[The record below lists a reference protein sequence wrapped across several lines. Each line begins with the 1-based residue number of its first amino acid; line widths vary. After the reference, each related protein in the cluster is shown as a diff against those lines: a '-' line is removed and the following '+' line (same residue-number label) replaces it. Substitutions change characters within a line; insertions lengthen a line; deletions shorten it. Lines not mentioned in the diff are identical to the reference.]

1 MIAFAKSGQP
11 NNRSLF
17 SVGNDMSKIDPT
29 NTAVLN
35 ALFDEGDE
43 LSSKVLRESFC
54 AVYQGLSAGDKRIIT
69 EGFTDFFGNVIEF
82 FKKLISKIVN
92 FFKNAFNY
100 LTSYF
105 MDFDKFIKK
114 YEGNINF
121 KEFTA
126 NIYEYTIPDKPID
139 RKGITDLVGTYNA
152 DLKRIRKMD
161 EPTFKNYI
169 TQRAGTDKIDAI
181 RIAICNTKFVKKNK
195 YKDELAKMFRNGK
208 SDTHEETINT
218 GNIREYIAKFR
229 QFKSQLKA
237 LKEEQSDV
245 LEIVEDF
252 RDFFSST
259 PERVELGDGK
269 RKVYFKTLVDSKNAG
284 ERITNDKQET
294 VNSKEYERISAF
306 YGFCFRI
313 AKEVCSMYTLAFTSK
328 IAALK
333 EAMGAYKKIIR
344 KALNPMNSTDGSTE
358 VKESAYEGEAYDY
371 IYEAE
376 SFMNDT
382 SFDDFFTV
390 FESQYI
396 ELSVLTEAYL
406 TGRMVIMEDSKT
418 DVSISEKDGDG
429 NKKPMYQKIWEFL
442 KKLVNAFIEKATN
455 LFTSN
460 SEWFKENG
468 DRFNNITDNQ
478 YQQLKV
484 TIYDYK
490 FNNIK
495 PADYN
500 KSVNSRLSI
509 DAAREDKGNLFKTK
523 DDMKKVMFKGIETKS
538 MDKDIINGFKNYWRG
553 TTKTTTF
560 QGMSIKGQ
568 VEKMLG
574 FCQDYKSKAEKIKE
588 AQDELQEEI
597 DMASKYHSD
606 AAQKEAEAPTVTT
619 TQKTDDKKNTQ
630 TGGTGES
637 LFVSELDGVPI
648 VESVIGGIPW
658 FAHGENCTSDVII
671 AMEADGN
678 DSGKK
683 PEETKNPTATDDVN
697 KSKAGTQDST
707 NGNISIVGQ
716 KGGTPP
722 TNKKEASA
730 NTAFVQRQMWYIQ
743 LKMIPITTAMT
754 ILEEIYVT
762 YIKTLRNILVAAEST
777 SSASSGDDD
786 KK

>member
-11 NNRSLF
+11 NNRSIF
-17 SVGNDMSKIDPT
+17 TVGNDMSKIDPT

-35 ALFDEGDE
+35 ALFDEGDD

-54 AVYQGLSAGDKRIIT
+54 AVYQGMSAGDKRIIT

-169 TQRAGTDKIDAI
+169 TQRAGTDKIDSI
-181 RIAICNTKFVKKNK
+181 RNAICNTKFVKKNK

-218 GNIREYIAKFR
+218 GNIREYISKFR

-358 VKESAYEGEAYDY
+358 VKESAYEGEVHDY
-371 IYEAE
+371 VYEAE

-406 TGRMVIMEDSKT
+406 TGRMVIMEDKT
-418 DVSISEKDGDG
+418 EVSISKKDGDG
-429 NKKPMYQKIWEFL
+429 NKKKRYQRIWEFL

-460 SEWFKENG
+460 AEWFKENG
-468 DRFNNITDNQ
+468 DRFNKITDNQ

-490 FNNIK
+490 FNNIN
-495 PADYN
+495 PAEYN
-500 KSVNSRLSI
+500 KVTVNGRLTGE
-509 DAAREDKGNLFKTK
+509 DAYEDKKNQFKTK
-523 DDMKKVMFKGIETKS
+523 DDMKKFMFKGIETES
-538 MDKDIINGFKNYWRG
+538 MDKDIINGFKNHWRG

-560 QGMSIKGQ
+560 TGMAIKGQ
-568 VEKMLG
+568 VTKMLG
-574 FCQDYKSKAEKIKE
+574 FCQDYKSKAGKIKE

-597 DMASKYHSD
+597 DKASSIHSD
-606 AAQKEAEAPTVTT
+606 AAQAEANAPTATVT
-619 TQKTDDKKNTQ
+619 QSADANKNNTKP
-630 TGGTGES
+630 TGEAT
-637 LFVSELDGVPI
+637 FMSELDGVPI

-658 FAHGENCTSDVII
+658 YAHGENCTSDVII
-671 AMEADGN
+671 AMEADSN
-678 DSGKK
+678 DTEKQNS
-683 PEETKNPTATDDVN
+683 TATDDVN
-697 KSKAGTQDST
+697 KSKAGTADSA
-707 NGNISIVGQ
+707 NGNVGF
-716 KGGTPP
+716 KGEKKPGEPP
-722 TNKKEASA
+722 PANKKEASGL
-730 NTAFVQRQMWYIQ
+730 TAKAQRQMWYIQ

-762 YIKTLRNILVAAEST
+762 YIKTLRDILVAAEST
-777 SSASSGDDD
+777 SSESATTEEKSS
-786 KK
+786 

>member
-17 SVGNDMSKIDPT
+17 TVGNDMSKIDPT

-35 ALFDEGDE
+35 ALFDEGDD

-181 RIAICNTKFVKKNK
+181 RNAICNTKFVKKNK

-208 SDTHEETINT
+208 SYTHEETINT
-218 GNIREYIAKFR
+218 GNIREYISKFR

-284 ERITNDKQET
+284 ERITNVKQET

-358 VKESAYEGEAYDY
+358 VKESAYEGEAHDY
-371 IYEAE
+371 VYEAE

-382 SFDDFFTV
+382 SFDEFFTM

-406 TGRMVIMEDSKT
+406 TGRMVIMEDKT
-418 DVSISEKDGDG
+418 EVSISKKDGDG
-429 NKKPMYQKIWEFL
+429 NKKKRYQRIWEFL
-442 KKLVNAFIEKATN
+442 KKLVSAFIEKATN

-460 SEWFKENG
+460 AEWFKENG
-468 DRFNNITDNQ
+468 DRFNKITDNQ

-490 FNNIK
+490 FNGIN
-495 PADYN
+495 PAEYN
-500 KSVNSRLSI
+500 KVTVNGRLTGE
-509 DAAREDKGNLFKTK
+509 DAYEDKKNQFKTK
-523 DDMKKVMFKGIETKS
+523 DDMKKFMFKGIETES
-538 MDKDIINGFKNYWRG
+538 MDKDIINGFKNHWRG

-560 QGMSIKGQ
+560 TGMAIKGQ
-568 VEKMLG
+568 VTKMLG
-574 FCQDYKSKAEKIKE
+574 FCQDYKSKAGKIKE

-597 DMASKYHSD
+597 DKASSIHSD
-606 AAQKEAEAPTVTT
+606 AAQAEANAPTATVT
-619 TQKTDDKKNTQ
+619 QNSDANKNNTKP
-630 TGGTGES
+630 TGEAT
-637 LFVSELDGVPI
+637 FMSELDGVPI

-658 FAHGENCTSDVII
+658 YAHGENCTSDVII
-671 AMEADGN
+671 AMEADSN
-678 DSGKK
+678 DNENQNS
-683 PEETKNPTATDDVN
+683 TATEDAK
-697 KSKAGTQDST
+697 KSKAGTADSA
-707 NGNISIVGQ
+707 NGNVGF
-716 KGGTPP
+716 KGEKKPGEPP
-722 TNKKEASA
+722 PANKNVASGL
-730 NTAFVQRQMWYIQ
+730 TAKAQRQMWYIQ

-762 YIKTLRNILVAAEST
+762 YIKTLRDILVAAEST
-777 SSASSGDDD
+777 SSESATTEDKSS
-786 KK
+786 

>member
-17 SVGNDMSKIDPT
+17 TVGNDMSKIDPT

-181 RIAICNTKFVKKNK
+181 RNAICNTKFVKKNK
-195 YKDELAKMFRNGK
+195 YKDELSKMFRNGK

-358 VKESAYEGEAYDY
+358 VKESAYEGEVHDY
-371 IYEAE
+371 VYEAE

-406 TGRMVIMEDSKT
+406 TGRMVIMEDKT
-418 DVSISEKDGDG
+418 EVSISDKDSAGS
-429 NKKPMYQKIWEFL
+429 KKGTFQKIWEFL

-460 SEWFKENG
+460 AEWFKENG
-468 DRFNNITDNQ
+468 DRFNKITDNQ
-478 YQQLKV
+478 YQQIKV

-495 PADYN
+495 PAEYN
-500 KSVNSRLSI
+500 QVNVNGRLKLK
-509 DAAREDKGNLFKTK
+509 DAYADTKNQFNTK
-523 DDMKKVMFKGIETKS
+523 DDMKKLMFKGIETES
-538 MDKDIINGFKNYWRG
+538 MDKDIINGFKNHWRG

-560 QGMSIKGQ
+560 QGMAVKNQ
-568 VEKMLG
+568 VKKMLG
-574 FCQDYKSKAEKIKE
+574 FCQDYKGKAEKIKE
-588 AQDELQEEI
+588 AQDELHEEI
-597 DMASKYHSD
+597 EIASNEHSN
-606 AAQKEAEAPTVTT
+606 AAKREADAPTATV
-619 TQKTDDKKNTQ
+619 TQKTDDTKNTK

-637 LFVSELDGVPI
+637 MFLSELDGVPI

-658 FAHGENCTSDVII
+658 YAHGENCTSDVIV
-671 AMEADGN
+671 AMEADADAKN
-678 DSGKK
+678 
-683 PEETKNPTATDDVN
+683 EEKENTTATDDAK
-697 KSKAGTQDST
+697 KSKAGTADSA
-707 NGNISIVGQ
+707 NGNVIIRGQ
-716 KGGTPP
+716 QQGGSNNTPVS
-722 TNKKEASA
+722 KSAASKETASA
-730 NTAFVQRQMWYIQ
+730 QRQMWYIQ

-762 YIKTLRNILVAAEST
+762 YIKTLRDILVAAEST
-777 SSASSGDDD
+777 SNESSDD

>member
-35 ALFDEGDE
+35 ALFDEGDD

-121 KEFTA
+121 EEFTA

-181 RIAICNTKFVKKNK
+181 RNAICNTKFVKKNK

-218 GNIREYIAKFR
+218 GNIRDYISKFR

-358 VKESAYEGEAYDY
+358 VKESAYEGEVHDY
-371 IYEAE
+371 VYEAE

-406 TGRMVIMEDSKT
+406 TGRMVIMEDKT

-468 DRFNNITDNQ
+468 DRFNKITDNQ
-478 YQQLKV
+478 YQQIKV

-490 FNNIK
+490 FDGIK
-495 PADYN
+495 PAEYN
-500 KSVNSRLSI
+500 RTNVNGRLTVQ
-509 DAAREDKGNLFKTK
+509 DAYDDKKGPFKTK
-523 DDMKKVMFKGIETKS
+523 DDMKKLMFKGIETES
-538 MDKDIINGFKNYWRG
+538 MDKDIINGFKNHWRG

-560 QGMSIKGQ
+560 QGMAVKGQ
-568 VEKMLG
+568 VKKMLG

-597 DMASKYHSD
+597 DKASSIHST
-606 AAQKEAEAPTVTT
+606 AAQKEAEAPTATV
-619 TQKTDDKKNTQ
+619 TQKADDKKNTK

-637 LFVSELDGVPI
+637 MFLSELDGVPI

-658 FAHGENCTSDVII
+658 FAHGENCTADVII
-671 AMEADGN
+671 AMEADAKDEQKEN
-678 DSGKK
+678 
-683 PEETKNPTATDDVN
+683 TTASEDAK
-697 KSKAGTQDST
+697 KSKAATQAST
-707 NGNISIVGQ
+707 NGNVELKGQ
-716 KGGTPP
+716 QSEGAPP
-722 TNKKEASA
+722 PANKSAASKLTA
-730 NTAFVQRQMWYIQ
+730 NAQRQMWYIQ

-762 YIKTLRNILVAAEST
+762 YIKTLRDILVAAEST
-777 SSASSGDDD
+777 SSASTGDD

>member
-35 ALFDEGDE
+35 ALFDEGDD

-181 RIAICNTKFVKKNK
+181 RNAICNTKFVKKNK

-218 GNIREYIAKFR
+218 GNIREYISKFR

-313 AKEVCSMYTLAFTSK
+313 AKEICSMYTLAFTSK

-358 VKESAYEGEAYDY
+358 VKESAYEGEVHDY
-371 IYEAE
+371 VYEAE

-382 SFDDFFTV
+382 SFDDFFTM

-406 TGRMVIMEDSKT
+406 TGRMVIMEDKT
-418 DVSISEKDGDG
+418 EVSISKKDGDG
-429 NKKPMYQKIWEFL
+429 NKKKRYQRIWEFL

-460 SEWFKENG
+460 AEWFKENG
-468 DRFNNITDNQ
+468 DRFNKITDNQ

-490 FNNIK
+490 FNNIN
-495 PADYN
+495 PAEYN
-500 KSVNSRLSI
+500 KVTVNGRLTGE
-509 DAAREDKGNLFKTK
+509 DAYEDKKNQFKTK
-523 DDMKKVMFKGIETKS
+523 DDMKKLMFKGIETES
-538 MDKDIINGFKNYWRG
+538 MDKDIINGFKNHWRG

-560 QGMSIKGQ
+560 TGMAIKGQ
-568 VEKMLG
+568 VTKMLG

-597 DMASKYHSD
+597 DKASSIHSD
-606 AAQKEAEAPTVTT
+606 AAQAEANAPTATVT
-619 TQKTDDKKNTQ
+619 QNADANKNNTKP
-630 TGGTGES
+630 TGEAT
-637 LFVSELDGVPI
+637 FMSELDGVPI

-658 FAHGENCTSDVII
+658 YAHGENCTSDVII
-671 AMEADGN
+671 AMEADSN
-678 DSGKK
+678 DTEKQNS
-683 PEETKNPTATDDVN
+683 TATDDVN
-697 KSKAGTQDST
+697 KSKAGTADSA
-707 NGNISIVGQ
+707 NGNVGF
-716 KGGTPP
+716 KGEKKPGEPP
-722 TNKKEASA
+722 PANKKEASGL
-730 NTAFVQRQMWYIQ
+730 TAKAQRQMWYIQ

-762 YIKTLRNILVAAEST
+762 YIKTLRDILVAAEST
-777 SSASSGDDD
+777 SSESATTEEKSS
-786 KK
+786 